1 MSFVHLHLHSEFSI
15 CDSIVSIPE
24 LIAEAKNQGV
34 TALAMT
40 DVMNLFGMVKFY
52 RACLSNG
59 IKPIVGCEIWVADK
73 DHPRGY
79 HPIVLLCQNK
89 TGYHH
94 LTLLISKAYQHGQR
108 VDVPLIEKSWLQAN
122 AEGLIA
128 LSGGLDSEIVTAL
141 GQSQAKGLACLQE
154 WMAWFPNRFYLE
166 ISRVGR
172 PGSTTIEAGLLAL
185 AEQAQCPLVA
195 TNHVV
200 FIYKTDHN
208 AHAAR
213 VCIQSG
219 ITLDQAG
226 SLPYYEGQYCRSP
239 EEMQALFQD
248 IPAAIENTQE
258 IAKRCSLVL
267 SLDTPILPTFPIETG
282 QTEDDYLADMAKHG
296 LSLRFSPEFI
306 SNNPHYT
313 ERLEL
318 ELSVICKM
326 GFAGYFLIVADF
338 IQWAKAHGIPVG
350 PGRGSG
356 AGSLVAYVLSI
367 TDLDPIA
374 YDLLFERFLN
384 PERVS
389 LPDFDIDFCMDNRDK
404 VIEYVAERYGRDRVS
419 QIATFGTMAA
429 KAVVRDVGRVLG
441 HPYGFVDKLAKLI
454 PFEIGMTL
462 EKALEQEQALQ
473 NRYQEEEEVR
483 TLLDLAL
490 KLEGITRNV
499 GKHAGGVVIAP
510 SALTDFAPLYCEAQ
524 SDQCVIQFDKD
535 DVEAI
540 GLIKFDFLG
549 LRTLTIIDKAVKN
562 VNQWLEAQ
570 GEPLIQIDQI
580 SLQDPK
586 TFALLK
592 SCATTAVFQ
601 LESRGMKDLIKR
613 LQPDNLEEIIALV
626 ALFRPGPLQSGMVDD
641 FINRKMGRASVEY
654 PHPSLVPIL
663 KPTYGVILYQ
673 EQVMQIA
680 QTLAG
685 YSLGEADL
693 LRRAMGKKKPEEM
706 AKQRAIFIQGSLKNQ
721 VEERTASAIFDL
733 MEKFAGYGF
742 NKSHSAAYALVSY
755 QTAWLKAHY
764 PSAFMAAVLSSDM
777 NHTDKVVHLV
787 GECRDCQIA
796 VLAPDI
802 RYSHEAFTV
811 APDGSILYGL
821 GAIKGLGS
829 GAIQNL
835 IECRDQQPFR
845 DLWDLCLRI
854 DPKRVNKRTLESLIK
869 SGALDCFGVNRGQLM
884 AYCDAAMHYATQ
896 FHHSAALG
904 QGDFFSDQPIASPQ
918 RQDVPPP
925 QWEQDEILLG
935 EKESLG
941 MYFSGHPLDALEIEL
956 SQMNVVRYRRLS
968 GKALRKDQTVL
979 LGGLV
984 TSVKTLLTKNGD
996 RMAIVTLDD
1005 KSDRFEL
1012 SVFSDQYQRH
1022 REWLANDA
1030 LLIVKATVI
1039 VDPVTQN
1046 KKIRAQQLWNLAAA
1060 REAFAKKVLI
1070 QWSVGAITIELIEK
1084 LKTILA
1090 NQLRGTCAVEIEYEQ
1105 ATVKSRITLD
1115 AVWNVQP
1122 TAEVLESIRQIT
1134 KGKVELAY

>member
-1 MSFVHLHLHSEFSI
+1 MT
-15 CDSIVSIPE
+15 
-24 LIAEAKNQGV
+24 EAKAMGY
-34 TALAMT
+34 TAIAIT

-52 RACLSNG
+52 KAALAQG
-59 IKPIVGCEIWVADK
+59 IKPIVGCEVWIADPN
-73 DHPRGY
+73 HPRGY
-79 HPIVLLCQNK
+79 HPLVLLCQNQI
-89 TGYHH
+89 GYQN
-94 LTLLISKAYQHGQR
+94 LTRLISRAYQFGQR
-108 VDVPLIEKSWLQAN
+108 ADVPLIEKAWLQEN
-122 AEGLIA
+122 AAGFIA
-128 LSGGLDSEIVTAL
+128 LSAGSEGELATAVM
-141 GQSQAKGLACLQE
+141 QSPEKGLACLDA
-154 WMAWFPNRFYLE
+154 WMTLFPNRFYVE
-166 ISRVGR
+166 IQRIGK
-172 PGSTTIEAGLLAL
+172 PGESQVEAALLSCAH
-185 AEQAQCPLVA
+185 QKQCPLVA
-195 TNHVV
+195 STSVV
-200 FIYKTDHN
+200 FIHKSDHN

-219 ITLDQAG
+219 ITLDQAA
-226 SLPYYEGQYCRSP
+226 SLPYYEGQYFGSP
-239 EEMQALFQD
+239 QEMAALFSD
-248 IPAAIENTQE
+248 LPSALDNTVE
-258 IAKRCSLVL
+258 IAKRCSFILTL
-267 SLDTPILPTFPIETG
+267 ESPILPSFPVAAD
-282 QTEDDYLADMAKHG
+282 QTEDSYLGMMAEAG
-296 LSLRFSPEFI
+296 LQKRFSAEFLA
-306 SNNPHYT
+306 NNPHYL
-313 ERLEL
+313 ERLQL
-318 ELSVICKM
+318 ELRVICKM

-338 IQWAKAHGIPVG
+338 IQWAKAQGIPVG

-404 VIEYVAERYGRDRVS
+404 VIEYVAERYGRSRVS

-454 PFEIGMTL
+454 PFELGMTL
-462 EKALEQEQALQ
+462 EKALAQEQTLQ
-473 NRYQEEEEVR
+473 KRYQEEDEVR

-524 SDQCVIQFDKD
+524 SDQFVIQFDKD

-562 VNQWLEAQ
+562 VNQVLAVQ
-570 GEPLIQIDQI
+570 GKPSIQIDQI
-580 SLQDPK
+580 PLDDPK

-592 SCATTAVFQ
+592 RCATTAVFQ

-613 LQPDNLEEIIALV
+613 LQPDNLDEIIALV

-641 FINRKMGRASVEY
+641 FINRKMGRAAVEY
-654 PHPSLVPIL
+654 PHDSLVPIL

-706 AKQRAIFIQGSLKNQ
+706 ANQRVIFIQGALKNN
-721 VEERTASAIFDL
+721 VEERIATAIFDL

-787 GECRDCQIA
+787 GECRECHIS
-796 VLAPDI
+796 VLAPNI
-802 RYSHEAFTV
+802 QNSLYEFTV
-811 APDGSILYGL
+811 TPDGSILYGL
-821 GAIKGLGS
+821 GAIKGIGES
-829 GAIQNL
+829 AIENI
-835 IECRDQQPFR
+835 IELRSQHPFR
-845 DLWDLCLRI
+845 DLWDLCQRI
-854 DPKRVNKRTLESLIK
+854 DPKKVNKRTLESLIK
-869 SGALDCFGVNRGQLM
+869 SGALDCFGLNRGVLM
-884 AYCDAAMHYATQ
+884 AQCDAAMHYASQ
-896 FHHSAALG
+896 FHQSAARG
-904 QGDFFSDQPIASPQ
+904 QFDFFSEEPIHEQSPKEGALPEW
-918 RQDVPPP
+918 DK
-925 QWEQDEILLG
+925 DAILQG

-941 MYFSGHPLDALEIEL
+941 HYFSGHPLDALEMEL
-956 SQMNVVRYRRLS
+956 SQMHVVRYRDLS
-968 GKALRKDQTVL
+968 GKTFRRDQTVM

-984 TSVKTLLTKNGD
+984 TGVKTLLTKNGD

-1005 KSDRFEL
+1005 KTDRFEVT
-1012 SVFSDQYQRH
+1012 VFSDLYQRH
-1022 REWLANDA
+1022 REWLTDNA
-1030 LLIVKATVI
+1030 LLIIKAAIV
-1039 VDPVTQN
+1039 VDPGAQS
-1046 KKIRAQQLWNLAAA
+1046 KKIRAQSLWDLNAA
-1060 REAFAKKVLI
+1060 RETFAKKLRI
-1070 QWSVGAITIELIEK
+1070 KWSCDRITAELVEK
-1084 LKTILA
+1084 LKEYLTKLS
-1090 NQLRGTCAVEIEYEQ
+1090 RGPCHIEIEYQQ
-1105 ATVKSRITLD
+1105 ASVKSTITLD
-1115 AVWNVQP
+1115 DAWGIQP
-1122 TAEVLESIRQIT
+1122 SADILHKIRQMT
-1134 KGKVELAY
+1134 ESPVDFVY